1 MQFDRLDPE
10 GWGLGVQEFSTLVPW
25 DMRGY
30 TLVYRVSAAGSM
42 DRWAGGPLC
51 AFYGNCPQ
59 GCVGQFV
66 RHLGTSG
73 FRARTQ
79 VPWVRA

>member
-30 TLVYRVSAAGSM
+30 TLVYRVSEAGSM
-42 DRWAGGPLC
+42 DRWAVGPLC
-51 AFYGNCPQ
+51 AFYCNCPQ
-59 GCVGQFV
+59 GCV
-66 RHLGTSG
+66 GTSG

-79 VPWVRA
+79 GPWVRGAIV